1 MGAVVMQPT
10 THATALAPSS
20 AARAH
25 AGVRMILSPVAE
37 WYTREGP
44 PLDVARPRVREVTMR
59 YAWIALLL
67 LLAGCAGYLPP
78 AAGHPAPSTFD

>member
-10 THATALAPSS
+10 THAAALALRI

-25 AGVRMILSPVAE
+25 ASVWMILPPDAE
-37 WYTREGP
+37 WYTREW
-44 PLDVARPRVREVTMR
+44 PLLGVAWPSVPEVTMR
-59 YAWIALLL
+59 HVWIALLL

-78 AAGHPAPSTFD
+78 AASHPAPSTFD

>member
-1 MGAVVMQPT
+1 MGAVVVQPT
-10 THATALAPSS
+10 RHATVPALSI

-25 AGVRMILSPVAE
+25 ASVRMILPPDAE

-44 PLDVARPRVREVTMR
+44 PPDVAWPSVQEVTMR

-67 LLAGCAGYLPP
+67 LFAGCAGYLPP
-78 AAGHPAPSTFD
+78 AASHPAPSTFD

>member
-1 MGAVVMQPT
+1 MGAVVMHPT
-10 THATALAPSS
+10 THATALALSS

-25 AGVRMILSPVAE
+25 ASVRMILSPDAE

-44 PLDVARPRVREVTMR
+44 PPDVAWPRVREVTMR

-67 LLAGCAGYLPP
+67 LFTGCAGYLSPG
-78 AAGHPAPSTFD
+78 AGRPAPSTFD

>member
-10 THATALAPSS
+10 THTTALALRI

-25 AGVRMILSPVAE
+25 ASVRPPDAE
-37 WYTREGP
+37 WYTREWP
-44 PLDVARPRVREVTMR
+44 LLDVAWPSVREVTMR

-67 LLAGCAGYLPP
+67 LLAGWAGYLPP

>member
-1 MGAVVMQPT
+1 MGAMVMQPT
-10 THATALAPSS
+10 TPATALALNI

-25 AGVRMILSPVAE
+25 ASVPMILTPDAE
-37 WYTREGP
+37 WYTREWP
-44 PLDVARPRVREVTMR
+44 LLDVAWPSVREVTMR